1 MTHNVRTCLWFRDG
15 RGPEAARFYCNLIPG
30 SRVERS
36 FGADAGMGQFTV
48 TDFSLAGTPYQILD
62 AGPHFTLTEAVSISV
77 ETDDQAETDRLSKQ
91 VIIDRAAAEI
101 VYRTVDSR
109 TSLVVRQYP
118 DEARLR
124 ARAYLRAMDIA
135 REDNMRRNTDLRI

>member
-1 MTHNVRTCLWFRDG
+1 M
-15 RGPEAARFYCNLIPG
+15 
-30 SRVERS
+30 S
-36 FGADAGMGQFTV
+36 
-48 TDFSLAGTPYQILD
+48 TDFNIKPVGASVIATYVDPAFNAAKTAVPTQLPPDKAVTAPDASLHVRNNP
-62 AGPHFTLTEAVSISV
+62 
-77 ETDDQAETDRLSKQ
+77 QAETDRLSKQ
-91 VIIDRAAAEI
+91 VVIDRAAAEI
-101 VYRTVDSR
+101 IYRTVDSA

>member
-1 MTHNVRTCLWFRDG
+1 LTQGEARGCHEYGFQHQAGGGIGCRDICRTCVWRSA
-15 RGPEAARFYCNLIPG
+15 EAVPTQLPP
-30 SRVERS
+30 
-36 FGADAGMGQFTV
+36 DKTV
-48 TDFSLAGTPYQILD
+48 TAPD
-62 AGPHFTLTEAVSISV
+62 ASV
-77 ETDDQAETDRLSKQ
+77 QARINPQAETDRLSKQ

-101 VYRTVDSR
+101 VYRTVDSA
-109 TSLVVRQYP
+109 TSLVIRQYP

>member
-1 MTHNVRTCLWFRDG
+1 MSTDFNIKPVGASVVATYAEPASG
-15 RGPEAARFYCNLIPG
+15 AARTDVPTQLPP
-30 SRVERS
+30 
-36 FGADAGMGQFTV
+36 DKTV
-48 TDFSLAGTPYQILD
+48 TAPD
-62 AGPHFTLTEAVSISV
+62 ASV
-77 ETDDQAETDRLSKQ
+77 QARINPQAETDRLSKQ

-101 VYRTVDSR
+101 VYRTVDSA
-109 TSLVVRQYP
+109 TSLVIRQYP